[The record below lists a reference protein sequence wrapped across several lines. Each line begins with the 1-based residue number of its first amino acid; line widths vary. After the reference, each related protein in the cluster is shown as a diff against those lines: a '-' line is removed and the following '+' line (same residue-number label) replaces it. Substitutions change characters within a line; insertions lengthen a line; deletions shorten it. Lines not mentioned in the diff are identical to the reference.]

1 MAGDTVITVIGN
13 ITGDPELR
21 FTPSGAAVAN
31 FTVAST
37 PRTFD
42 RQSNEWKDGETLF
55 MRCSVWRDAAEN
67 VAESLPA
74 GTRVIVSG
82 RLKSRS
88 YETKEGEKRTV
99 VEMEVDEV
107 GPSLRY
113 ATAKVTQHPARQ
125 RRRWRRLRW
134 PAGRRRP
141 AVAAASRRWP
151 SAAATRGPPA
161 RRPPAAR
168 APQGGGQ
175 QGGWGNAP
183 SLRRAPVLVQR
194 RRLAR
199 SAPHGAVLRRDRPH
213 RSGQLRQTP
222 SRGAHSGLSQKES
235 TTMAKPVVR
244 KPKKKANPLKAAKVE
259 NIDYKDT
266 ALLRKFISDRGKIRA
281 RRVTGVSVQEQRL
294 IATAV
299 KNAREMAL
307 LPYSSSAR

>member
-37 PRTFD
+37 PRQFD

-67 VAESLPA
+67 VAESLQR

-113 ATAKVTQHPARQ
+113 ATAKVNRTQRGTGGGGGGFSGGGQQGGGQGGQQEDPWATG
-125 RRRWRRLRW
+125 
-134 PAGRRRP
+134 PSSAP
-141 AVAAASRRWP
+141 AAAP
-151 SAAATRGPPA
+151 QTGGQ
-161 RRPPAAR
+161 
-168 APQGGGQ
+168 QGGGQ
-175 QGGWGNAP
+175 QGGGWGGGAP
-183 SLRRAPVLVQR
+183 SYDEP
-194 RRLAR
+194 
-199 SAPHGAVLRRDRPH
+199 P
-213 RSGQLRQTP
+213 
-222 SRGAHSGLSQKES
+222 
-235 TTMAKPVVR
+235 
-244 KPKKKANPLKAAKVE
+244 
-259 NIDYKDT
+259 
-266 ALLRKFISDRGKIRA
+266 F
-281 RRVTGVSVQEQRL
+281 
-294 IATAV
+294 
-299 KNAREMAL
+299 
-307 LPYSSSAR
+307 